1 MIDVLVSAYKQESF
15 LSKCLDSILDQK
27 INCNIILINP
37 KPTGEYFKIIESY
50 KDNIKTFI
58 HEKDEGCADG
68 LNKAIPHLL
77 NNYSIV
83 LNGDD
88 YFLPQSLHT
97 FVEYLKKDFDVLI
110 GCTFLKDEIK
120 SKIKIGRPYKFSPNK
135 LIYGFSWIPHPSTIY
150 NNRLFK
156 LGHKFNIENK
166 LFWDTELLLDLYLDK
181 KRFYY
186 VNDFYSVYR
195 IHEASITSSIKNNS
209 KIGEIK
215 KLNYNIRDN
224 YFYKI
229 KGKKKIFIDNFLI
242 SLTSFSFRVFRYFF
256 EKITLNSKKII
267 SDKYKN

>member
-1 MIDVLVSAYKQESF
+1 M
-15 LSKCLDSILDQK
+15 
-27 INCNIILINP
+27 
-37 KPTGEYFKIIESY
+37 
-50 KDNIKTFI
+50 
-58 HEKDEGCADG
+58 
-68 LNKAIPHLL
+68 
-77 NNYSIV
+77 
-83 LNGDD
+83 
-88 YFLPQSLHT
+88 
-97 FVEYLKKDFDVLI
+97 
-110 GCTFLKDEIK
+110 K
-120 SKIKIGRPYKFSPNK
+120 S
-135 LIYGFSWIPHPSTIY
+135 
-150 NNRLFK
+150 
-156 LGHKFNIENK
+156 
-166 LFWDTELLLDLYLDK
+166 LYLDK